1 MDWGSLAG
9 LIFGILAIAGGQWL
23 EGGQLSFLIQFPA
36 LLIVIGGTLSAVLLQ
51 NGLQN
56 LLNGFQL
63 LRRAFQPYSDFYPQ
77 LTKTIHVWS
86 NTARIE
92 GFLNLERHISAHS
105 DPFIAKG
112 LRLVVDGV
120 DIAKTREILDIDINS
135 YEREQRLAI
144 KVWEAAGGYAPT
156 MGILGAV
163 LGLTNIMANLNE
175 PEMLGEGIAI
185 AFVSTIYGVGLAN
198 LVFLPI
204 ANKLKQH
211 LQIEI
216 LKREMLADAFICIKE
231 GENRHLINER
241 MSSYWHEENDTK
253 EN

>member
-1 MDWGSLAG
+1 MDWGSLSG
-9 LIFGILAIAGGQWL
+9 LILGLLAIAAGQWL
-23 EGGQLSFLIQFPA
+23 EGGQLTFLLQVPA

-51 NGLQN
+51 NGVRN
-56 LLNGFQL
+56 LLKGLQL
-63 LRRAFQPYSDFYPQ
+63 LRRAFLPYSDFYPQ
-77 LTKTIHVWS
+77 LRSTIQIWS
-86 NTARIE
+86 NTARME
-92 GFLNLERHISAHS
+92 GFLKLERHIAADA

-120 DIAKTREILDIDINS
+120 DTRKTREILDIDINS

-163 LGLTNIMANLNE
+163 LGLTNITTNLND
-175 PEMLGEGIAI
+175 PGLLGEGIAI
-185 AFVSTIYGVGLAN
+185 AFVSTLYGVGLAN

-231 GENRHLINER
+231 GENRNLINER
-241 MSSYWHEENDTK
+241 MSSYWQADHDA
-253 EN
+253 